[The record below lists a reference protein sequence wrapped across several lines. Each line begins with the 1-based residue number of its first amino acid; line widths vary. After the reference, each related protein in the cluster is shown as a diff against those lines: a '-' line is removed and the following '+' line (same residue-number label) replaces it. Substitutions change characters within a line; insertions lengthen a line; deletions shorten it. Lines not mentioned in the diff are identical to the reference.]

1 MIVLGKL
8 ALGIGGSLVLAGAY
22 TFREGLIRI
31 DVDEFH
37 SQGSHVHVWVPAAAA
52 PMTLHFVP
60 KEYLRNAGEEIQP
73 WMPTVR
79 ALIKELKKFPDA
91 DLVEVRDSRSHVQV
105 RTRHGKLLIDVDDP
119 TEKVH
124 IACPLE
130 TMEDTASELA
140 SRSPGA

>member
-1 MIVLGKL
+1 MILLGKL
-8 ALGIGGSLVLAGAY
+8 ALGIGGTLVLAGAY

-37 SQGSHVHVWVPAAAA
+37 ANGSHAHFWVPAAAV
-52 PMTLHFVP
+52 PMTLRFVP
-60 KEYLRNAGEEIQP
+60 KEYLRNAGEKIQP

-91 DLVEVRDSRSHVQV
+91 DLVEVRDSRSRVRV
-105 RTRHGKLLIDVDDP
+105 RTRNGKLLIDVNDP
-119 TEKVH
+119 AEKVH

-130 TMEDTASELA
+130 TMEDAASELVT
-140 SRSPGA
+140 RSPGA